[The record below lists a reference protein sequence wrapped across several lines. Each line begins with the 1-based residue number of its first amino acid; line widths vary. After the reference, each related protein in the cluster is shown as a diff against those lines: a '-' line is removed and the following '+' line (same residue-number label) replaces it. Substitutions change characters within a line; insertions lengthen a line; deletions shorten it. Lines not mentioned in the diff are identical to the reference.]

1 MHGYEMIQQISERSG
16 GFWRPS
22 PGSVYPTLQ
31 LLTDEGLITN
41 RDGGGKRLFE
51 LTDEGRAETEKRDA
65 TPPWEHIA
73 RDVDPNEV
81 NLRTAMS
88 QLVSAI
94 FQVSQA
100 GTSAQKSRAVD
111 TLNQTRR
118 ELYAILGEIDE
129 FLEQT
134 PPGEDTEDSED

>member
-31 LLTDEGLITN
+31 LLADEALITN

-51 LTDEGRAETEKRDA
+51 LTEDGRAEIEKRDD

-73 RDVDPNEV
+73 REVDPGEV
-81 NLRTAMS
+81 SLRTAMG

-94 FQVSQA
+94 YQVAQA
-100 GTSAQKSRAVD
+100 GTSSQKSRAVD

-118 ELYAILGEIDE
+118 ELYAILGDIDE
-129 FLEQT
+129 EST
-134 PPGEDTEDSED
+134 GPDAPVSEG

>member
-1 MHGYEMIQQISERSG
+1 MHGYEMIQQISERSD

-51 LTDEGRAETEKRDA
+51 LTDDGRAEIEKRDA
-65 TPPWEHIA
+65 APPWEHIA

-100 GTSAQKSRAVD
+100 GTSTQKSRAVD

-129 FLEQT
+129 FLDQT
-134 PPGEDTEDSED
+134 PPGEDTED